1 MMPQDTHSTANRSAA
16 DALIARGMQEVER
29 GIYVWGAKG
38 QTVSTLSDRQRAA
51 FLAQR
56 ETADSTH
63 TKAQNIA
70 RCETLYQKRRAEGVD
85 PIRAFDCS
93 GFLYWLLHEQGL
105 CSVRR
110 NSRGCY
116 AACAYS
122 SDSGMTKGELVP
134 GDLVFRHDGT
144 KIVHV
149 ALYIGD
155 GKVLE
160 SGGRDV
166 GVQVRALCAKD
177 NRFGRLAC
185 IGAAGAKQAETGRV
199 VRVRYGTVRV
209 RAGNNAE
216 SKPLFTARGGQ
227 TFPLLGVDET
237 TGWYRIQL
245 NGDGVGY
252 ITSRADLTEVVGGG
266 EQ

>member
-1 MMPQDTHSTANRSAA
+1 MTQRNDFSACPGAA
-16 DALIARGMQEVER
+16 DALIARGQKEVGR

-38 QTVSTLSDRQRAA
+38 QTVSDLSDQKRAA
-51 FLAQR
+51 FFAQR
-56 ETADSTH
+56 ETADATH

-70 RCETLYQKRRAEGVD
+70 RCESLYQKRRAAGVD

-93 GFLYWLLHEQGL
+93 GFLYWLLHAEGL
-105 CSVRR
+105 CTVRR
-110 NSRGCY
+110 NSRGYY
-116 AACAYS
+116 AACARNT
-122 SDSGMTKGELVP
+122 DGGMTKDELLP

-144 KIVHV
+144 RIVHV

-155 GKVLE
+155 GRVLE

-166 GVQVRALCAKD
+166 GVQVRALSVKD

-185 IGAAGAKQAETGRV
+185 IGVTEKKQPETGRV

-209 RAGNNAE
+209 RAGNSVNAA
-216 SKPLFTARGGQ
+216 PLFTARGGQ
-227 TFPLLGVDET
+227 TFPLLGVDDE
-237 TGWYRIQL
+237 TGWYRIRL
-245 NGDGVGY
+245 DGDCAGY
-252 ITSRADLTEVVGGG
+252 ISCRADLTEVIGGG